1 LQVHKSAGSGAG
13 SPDFRGSG
21 TPHHSALGK
30 KTAAH
35 VAASSQTGRIS
46 GVAERYASAL
56 FELAQSEKQLP
67 VVEKDVERLDAL
79 LKGSEDLMRLVCSPV
94 FSADEQLDAISAVLD
109 KAKIASLVGNFVR
122 VVASNR
128 RLFAIPDMVRGF
140 REKMA
145 EHRGETAAEVTVAH
159 ALSAAQEKQLK
170 ATLKDVA
177 GKDVALDVTVDPS
190 LLGGMVVKI
199 GSRQIDTSLK
209 TKLASMKTAL
219 KEVG

>member
-1 LQVHKSAGSGAG
+1 M
-13 SPDFRGSG
+13 
-21 TPHHSALGK
+21 
-30 KTAAH
+30 
-35 VAASSQTGRIS
+35 AASSKTGQTQGRIS

-56 FELAQSEKQLP
+56 FELAQSEAKLP
-67 VVEKDVERLDAL
+67 AVEKDIERLDSL
-79 LKGSEDLMRLVCSPV
+79 LKGSDELQRLVRSPV
-94 FSADEQLDAISAVLD
+94 FSAEEQLNAIGAVLD
-109 KAKIASLVGNFVR
+109 KAKIEGLVGNFVR

-128 RLFAIPDMVRGF
+128 RLFAVPDMIRGF

-145 EHRGETAAEVTVAH
+145 GHRGETTAEVTIAH
-159 ALSAAQEKQLK
+159 ALSAAQDKQLK
-170 ATLKDVA
+170 AALKDVV